1 MRTLAEGLRKQEDIS
16 ILPLPK
22 QSKTYSNSAKLVLG
36 SINHEVSQ
44 CDKFPDQASW
54 SPARR
59 RRCSTAR
66 SHRSWSGL
74 SGKTWSKKESCEKLH
89 ADKSIQTQTGKTW
102 KKQYMMQDRD
112 CGKGMERQHF
122 LLEKTR
128 E

>member
-1 MRTLAEGLRKQEDIS
+1 MSTLAEGLRKQEDIS

-22 QSKTYSNSAKLVLG
+22 QSKTYSKSAKLVLG

-66 SHRSWSGL
+66 SHRSCSGL

-89 ADKSIQTQTGKTW
+89 ADKSIQTQTGKSNI
-102 KKQYMMQDRD
+102 
-112 CGKGMERQHF
+112 
-122 LLEKTR
+122 
-128 E
+128 